1 MLSGRKGVS
10 KHELLELLL
19 FYAIPRR
26 DVKNLAKTLL
36 DRFGSLERI
45 LSADV
50 EQLMLTDGIGENS
63 ALLIKLFNALKAET
77 DAAGK
82 HDQLILS
89 DYFVVR
95 DYLKKRKVILANNH
109 PDKTPVASKSDINYT
124 IHARRLLSEFG
135 VALIDHYIICGEK
148 VVSLL
153 KNSEA

>member
-1 MLSGRKGVS
+1 
-10 KHELLELLL
+10 
-19 FYAIPRR
+19 
-26 DVKNLAKTLL
+26 
-36 DRFGSLERI
+36 
-45 LSADV
+45 
-50 EQLMLTDGIGENS
+50 MLTDGIGENS

-95 DYLKKRKVILANNH
+95 DYLKKRFADSCNEEILILMLDHNFCLLDSCSFSGGRRSVSLNPVDLVYRILACRKVSKVILANNH